1 MIISGRTQLAKAKST
16 PAKAIQCSRGFAGE
30 RERERERESRNRQ
43 KEERHFGSRRQ
54 NNHYVRIHQAEQ
66 RNGDIGGASTEKAI
80 RQIPHV
86 PQNADVHKQVEE
98 EIRLQRAEQFEL
110 QNEEIDESGS
120 PNV

>member
-1 MIISGRTQLAKAKST
+1 MIISGRTQLANAKST
-16 PAKAIQCSRGFAGE
+16 PAKAIQCSRGFAG
-30 RERERERESRNRQ
+30 ERERERESRNRQ

-66 RNGDIGGASTEKAI
+66 RNGDIGCASTEKAI

-86 PQNADVHKQVEE
+86 PQNAHVHKQVEE
-98 EIRLQRAEQFEL
+98 EISLQRAEQFEL